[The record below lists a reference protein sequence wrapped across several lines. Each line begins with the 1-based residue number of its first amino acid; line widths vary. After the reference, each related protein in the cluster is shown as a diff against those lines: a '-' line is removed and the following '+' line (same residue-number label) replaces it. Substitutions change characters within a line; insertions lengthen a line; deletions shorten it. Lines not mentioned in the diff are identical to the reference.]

1 MIYLGI
7 GLCII
12 GIIPAV
18 SLFTLIR
25 ILKSVNGQM
34 DEIEKQ
40 PEENRQLKNPDTSHC
55 MEELLRRIN
64 RIYQSRQQERIRLQR
79 REEGIRKEIENISHD
94 LRTPLT
100 SILGYIELMEDEDI
114 SEKEKEEYLIIIKK
128 RARGLKSLIDNFY
141 DISRLEGKN
150 YPITMET
157 VPVQSIIR
165 ETVLGFYR
173 EFEDKHIQ
181 VAVELEET
189 ECFIAADKVQL
200 NRILTNLIQNAL
212 KYCNKYFEIRQ
223 ECKAGTCYIQFR
235 NDQEGMKK
243 EELNLIFGRF
253 YTRDATRSRGS
264 SGLGLTI
271 IKLLAEKQKASVK
284 AWLEE
289 EVFVIELQFPVDDI
303 TSEKQETEYP
313 E

>member
-18 SLFTLIR
+18 ILFTLIR
-25 ILKSVNGQM
+25 GLKSVTAQM

-40 PEENRQLKNPDTSHC
+40 PEQNRQLKNPDTSHS
-55 MEELLRRIN
+55 MEELLSRIN
-64 RIYQSRQQERIRLQR
+64 RIYQSRQKERIRLQR
-79 REEGIRKEIENISHD
+79 REEGIRREIENISHD

-100 SILGYIELMEDEDI
+100 SILGYFDLMEDEDV
-114 SEKEKEEYLIIIKK
+114 SEAEKEEYLKIIKK
-128 RARGLKSLIDNFY
+128 RAKGLKSLIDNFY
-141 DISRLEGKN
+141 DISRLEGEN
-150 YPITMET
+150 YPVTMEE
-157 VPVQSIIR
+157 VPIQSAVR

-173 EFEDKHIQ
+173 EFEEKHIQ
-181 VAVELEET
+181 VTIELEET
-189 ECFIAADKVQL
+189 EYLVTADKLQL

-212 KYCNKYFEIRQ
+212 KFGSKYFEIRQ
-223 ECKAGTCYIQFR
+223 ESKAGTCCIQFR
-235 NDQEGMKK
+235 NDQEGMKE

-271 IKLLAEKQKASVK
+271 IKLLAEKQKICVK

-289 EVFVIELQFPVDDI
+289 GTFVIELQFPGEDI
-303 TSEKQETEYP
+303 K
-313 E
+313 